1 LAIKAGSK
9 LINPVLEL
17 NNVSVFY
24 PGKQSFFKN
33 PELNQVNYNIDL
45 IIHPGEILAIVGE
58 SGSGKS
64 TLGNTI
70 VGLVND
76 FEGDFI
82 FQGSKY
88 NPLEMR
94 DLRREI
100 QIIFQDSLSSL
111 NPRMKIGTAIMGV
124 IKHHHPEID
133 VNNRLS
139 ELLLKVNLSNNTAE
153 KYPHE
158 LSGGQRQ
165 RACIARALA
174 VEPKILI
181 CDEIVSALDVSV
193 QAKILNL
200 ILKLIKEDNL
210 AIIFTTHDLHVVES
224 FAHRVVVM
232 KDGKIVENS
241 ATKNVFNKPK
251 NDYTKVLLQS
261 IPEKVNS

>member
-1 LAIKAGSK
+1 MEIKAGSK
-9 LINPVLEL
+9 LIRPVLEL
-17 NNVSVFY
+17 NNVSAFY
-24 PGKQSFFKN
+24 PGKQSFFKKHK
-33 PELNQVNYNIDL
+33 LIQANYNIDL
-45 IIHPGEILAIVGE
+45 NLRPGEILAIVGE

-70 VGLVND
+70 VGLVDD
-76 FEGDFI
+76 FEGEFM

-88 NPLEMR
+88 NPLEMS
-94 DLRREI
+94 DLRSEI

-111 NPRMKIGTAIMGV
+111 NPRMKIWTAITAV
-124 IKHHHPEID
+124 IKHHHPIVD
-133 VNNRLS
+133 VKERME
-139 ELLLKVNLSNNTAE
+139 ELFSKVNLSINTAD

-200 ILKLIKEDNL
+200 LLKLVEEDHL
-210 AIIFTTHDLHVVES
+210 AILFTTHDLHVVES
-224 FAHRVVVM
+224 FAHHVAVM
-232 KDGKIVENS
+232 KDGEIVEKGI
-241 ATKNVFNKPK
+241 TKDIFSNPQNA
-251 NDYTKVLLQS
+251 YTMTLLQS
-261 IPEKVNS
+261 VPEKVNS